1 MRVLPEQATPKLSVV
16 IPAYNEEVRLGPSLQ
31 RVQDYLRGR
40 GVLAEVIVVD
50 DGSADGTADVARSSS
65 LGVVV
70 LVNEEN
76 RGKGYSVRRG
86 ALAARGDVVLFS
98 DADFSSP
105 IEEAEKLE
113 RAIEGGA
120 DVAVGS
126 RAMAESDVQVHQPL
140 HREMMGKVF
149 NRLVQWFVF
158 PGISDTQCG
167 FKAFRRSAAQAI
179 FTHQT
184 FDGFVFDVEILYIA
198 RRLGLEVREVPV
210 VWRDSPDSRVGPL
223 RDSFAMFRQI
233 LRIREIHRDLHPPGD

>member
-1 MRVLPEQATPKLSVV
+1 MPEQTTPKLSVV
-16 IPAYNEEVRLGPSLQ
+16 IPAYNEEVRLGPSLL
-31 RVQDYLRGR
+31 RVQAYLRGR
-40 GVLAEVIVVD
+40 GLSAEVIVVD
-50 DGSADGTADVARSSS
+50 DGSDDGTAEAARSSP
-65 LGVVV
+65 LDVEV
-70 LVNEEN
+70 LVNEQN

-86 ALAARGDVVLFS
+86 AMAARGEIVLFS

-105 IEEAEKLE
+105 IEETEKLE
-113 RAIEGGA
+113 RAIEDGA

-126 RAMAESDVQVHQPL
+126 RAMAESDVQVHQPIY
-140 HREMMGKVF
+140 RELMGKVF

-179 FTHQT
+179 FARQT

-210 VWRDSPDSRVGPL
+210 VWRNSPDTRVGAL
-223 RDSFAMFRQI
+223 RDSLAMFRQI
-233 LRIREIHRDLHPPGD
+233 LRIRKIHSDLRPPGD